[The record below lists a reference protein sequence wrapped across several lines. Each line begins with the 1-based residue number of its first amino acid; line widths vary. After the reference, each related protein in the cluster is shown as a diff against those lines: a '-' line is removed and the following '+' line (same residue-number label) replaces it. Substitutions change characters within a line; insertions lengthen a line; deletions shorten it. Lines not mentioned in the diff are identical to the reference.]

1 MNWSA
6 SNNTKSYGFL
16 ALSTFIYA
24 YIAYV
29 LNRSEF
35 LYLLVSYS
43 LLFVSFYQ
51 IIKLQKDNF
60 PFLIGAAL
68 LFRLVFLV
76 ALPNLSQDYFRFIWD
91 GNLILENINPY
102 LQLPKDLINQSNFA
116 IPNANDLHNG
126 MGSLSAGHYS
136 NYPPVNQF
144 LFAVAAFFSNQTIL
158 GAAIGIR
165 LLIIAADF
173 GTLYFGSKLL
183 VRLGMEKH
191 RIFWYILNP
200 LVLIELTGNL
210 HFEGVMLFFF
220 VWAIYLLEQNK
231 WQLAAVI
238 LALSISVK
246 LLPLLLLPLFF
257 RKLGWKKAISF
268 YAIVIGTN
276 ILLFLPFLSKELIQ
290 NYSETIGLWFTN
302 FEFNASIYYIIRQIG
317 FWITGYNI
325 IHITGK
331 IIPFFIVAF
340 IALQSLHKKN
350 KNSLHLF
357 NSMLLALT
365 VYFFTATTVH
375 PWYVINLILI
385 AVFTSYKYPLLWSYT
400 IILSYSAYSK
410 IMFSENYWLI
420 AIEYSTVILYLFY
433 EKSKIP
439 RLEKGVYLDF
449 LNNKGKI
456 NGPN

>member
-1 MNWSA
+1 MSWSA

-24 YIAYV
+24 YIAYG

-51 IIKLQKDNF
+51 LIKLQKDDF

-68 LFRLVFLV
+68 LFRLVFLL
-76 ALPNLSQDYFRFIWD
+76 ALPNLSQDYYRFIWD
-91 GNLILENINPY
+91 GNLILENMNPF

-116 IPNANDLHNG
+116 IPNADDLYDG

-144 LFAVAAFFSNQTIL
+144 LFAAAVFFSKQSIL
-158 GAAIGIR
+158 GAAIGMRI
-165 LLIIAADF
+165 LIILADF

-210 HFEGVMLFFF
+210 HFEGIMLFFF
-220 VWAIYLLEQNK
+220 IWAMYLLKQNK
-231 WQLAAVI
+231 WKSAALI
-238 LALSISVK
+238 LALSIAVK
-246 LLPLLLLPLFF
+246 LVPLLLLPLFF
-257 RKLGWKKAISF
+257 RKLGWKKAIWF
-268 YAIVIGTN
+268 YTIVIGIN

-331 IIPFFIVAF
+331 IIPIFIIAF
-340 IALQSLHKKN
+340 IALQSLQEKN

-365 VYFFTATTVH
+365 VYFLTATTVH

-385 AVFTSYKYPLLWSYT
+385 AVFTSYKYPFLWSYT

-410 IMFSENYWLI
+410 AEFSENYWLL
-420 AIEYSTVILYLFY
+420 AVEYSTVMLLLFY
-433 EKSKIP
+433 EKRKIL
-439 RLEKGVYLDF
+439 RSEKRVYLDF
-449 LNNKGKI
+449 
-456 NGPN
+456 